1 MSTQKIAVAITWILS
16 GLGMWLGS
24 GWLATLAT
32 GLFGFLVVAHT
43 IECGVFLKE
52 IREAP
57 GGLARNLVLV
67 FVFGIVHMQELRAD
81 AAAAPGSEA

>member
-1 MSTQKIAVAITWILS
+1 MSTQKIVVAVVWILS

-24 GWLATLAT
+24 GLLVTIAT

-43 IECGVFLKE
+43 IECVVFMKE

-57 GGLARNLVLV
+57 GGLANNLVQV
-67 FVFGIVHMQELRAD
+67 FVFGVVHMQELRAG
-81 AAAAPGSEA
+81 AETPGSEA